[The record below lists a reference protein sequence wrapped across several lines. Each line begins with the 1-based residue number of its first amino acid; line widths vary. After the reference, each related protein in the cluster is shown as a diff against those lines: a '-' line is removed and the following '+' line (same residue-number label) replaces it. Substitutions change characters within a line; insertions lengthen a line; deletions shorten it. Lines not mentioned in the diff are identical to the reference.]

1 MVGLKLRNR
10 SSATRE
16 LRAAVDRIADRC
28 RLADADRFDLKLAAT
43 EAVTNALRH
52 APDDHV
58 VDVIVAAD
66 ETSVDI
72 EVADAGAFSAQRT
85 PHARGDA
92 ESGRGIPLMI
102 ALVDEVEFT
111 RTRNGTRVR
120 IRKRLT
126 GAGEGDSAFGGGDWA
141 FL

>member
-1 MVGLKLRNR
+1 
-10 SSATRE
+10 
-16 LRAAVDRIADRC
+16 
-28 RLADADRFDLKLAAT
+28 
-43 EAVTNALRH
+43 VTNALRH

-72 EVADAGAFSAQRT
+72 EVADPGAFSAHRELQG
-85 PHARGDA
+85 AADA
-92 ESGRGIPLMI
+92 EGGRGIPLMI

-111 RTRNGTRVR
+111 RTGNGTRVR

-126 GAGEGDSAFGGGDWA
+126 GAGEGDSIFGRGDWA